1 MASYH
6 VFRPRSWNMS
16 LRERIEAA
24 LAEYRA
30 ETGTTP
36 EGLVVHPREV
46 EAARRIVS
54 DLGLNIEVKAVGG
67 CLVPEVWLMIDRTPV
82 RKEAA

>member
-1 MASYH
+1 MAVYA

-30 ETGTTP
+30 ERGTIP
-36 EGLVVHPREV
+36 EGLVVNPREV
-46 EAARRIVS
+46 EAARRVVAE
-54 DLGLNIEVKAVGG
+54 LGLGLKVKPVGG
-67 CLVPEVWLMIDRTPV
+67 CLIPKVWLIVDGTSV
-82 RKEAA
+82 RKKG